1 MELPQIEVTVQE
13 DQKRYWKEKR
23 TTGKNVVFGGLVYQG
38 KAPGIVAMIRAQ
50 TGKDVDIKIVD
61 HVLTSMLAQMPNA
74 AQWQMDQFRHARD
87 HGFVQTRLGMKRR
100 FMLITED
107 NLEDVKK
114 ASVNAPVQGVVA
126 ELLMIA
132 ATILDT

>member
-1 MELPQIEVTVQE
+1 
-13 DQKRYWKEKR
+13 
-23 TTGKNVVFGGLVYQG
+23 
-38 KAPGIVAMIRAQ
+38 
-50 TGKDVDIKIVD
+50 
-61 HVLTSMLAQMPNA
+61 
-74 AQWQMDQFRHARD
+74 MDQFRHARD

-132 ATILDT
+132 ATILIRDHNVRILMLNHDELLFEAKEDVIEETAKLVRQVMIDVAAQYFSEVLWNADYSIGNAWYNHRPEF